1 MLSLNNLLSLGNI
14 QISLILLSLN
24 RRFLGLDAECGNQR
38 FQLLD
43 VNHNLLLIS
52 VFSKSRMTPSS
63 SKRQAFSW
71 NYRRNTT

>member
-52 VFSKSRMTPSS
+52 VFSKSRMTHSS
-63 SKRQAFSW
+63 NKRQTSSW
-71 NYRRNTT
+71 NYRRNTS